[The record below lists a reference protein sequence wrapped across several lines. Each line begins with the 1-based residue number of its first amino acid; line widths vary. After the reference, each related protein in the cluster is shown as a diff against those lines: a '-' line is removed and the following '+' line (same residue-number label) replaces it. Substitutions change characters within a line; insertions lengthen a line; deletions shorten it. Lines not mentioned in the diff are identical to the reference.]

1 MSNYYRI
8 TAYYPAEDFCFIV
21 DSYGRFE
28 RLWEFSSYLVSK
40 GIKILEV
47 TNSDTF
53 MDGNIRRAK
62 EHPEFLFLQAI
73 GKGQPIIANTTIDGI
88 TYRSVEI
95 CGRRYVPNRNE
106 VIG

>member
-21 DSYGRFE
+21 DSHGRFE
-28 RLWEFSSYLVSK
+28 KLWEFSSYLVSK

-47 TNSDTF
+47 ANGDTF
-53 MDGNIRRAK
+53 LDGNMKRAK
-62 EHPEFLFLQAI
+62 DHPEFLFLQAI
-73 GKGQPIIANTTIDGI
+73 SKEQPIIENTTIDGT

-106 VIG
+106 GIG